1 MNKVLIPIIIG
12 IGLSIPFVVGYSFS
26 GIYTTTNIDPRI
38 LEFYGEFVLQSD
50 AVVYSVIL
58 ADDDDDPPYV
68 ALTFAR
74 TPAGYAVMD
83 DPLPLFQELFPDKNV
98 TTLVVLAGGKEIPH
112 YTENNL
118 LRFNFS
124 NTEIVLIQGE

>member
-12 IGLSIPFVVGYSFS
+12 IGLSIPFVVGYSLS
-26 GIYTTTNIDPRI
+26 GISTTNIDPRI

-50 AVVYSVIL
+50 AVVYSVKL
-58 ADDDDDPPYV
+58 LDDDDLLHV
-68 ALTFAR
+68 VLTFAR
-74 TPAGYAVMD
+74 TPAGYVVMD

-98 TTLVVLAGGKEIPH
+98 TALVVLAGGKEIPH
-112 YTENNL
+112 YTEDNL

-124 NTEIVLIQGE
+124 NTGVVLIRGE

>member
-12 IGLSIPFVVGYSFS
+12 IGLSTPFLVIYPFS
-26 GIYTTTNIDPRI
+26 GIYTTDPIDPRI

-50 AVVYSVIL
+50 VIMYSVDL
-58 ADDDDDPPYV
+58 THDDDPPHV
-68 ALTFAR
+68 ILTFVR
-74 TPAGYAVMD
+74 TPAGYVVMD

-112 YTENNL
+112 YTEDNL

-124 NTEIVLIQGE
+124 NTGVVLIRGE

>member
-12 IGLSIPFVVGYSFS
+12 IGLSTPFLVIYPFS
-26 GIYTTTNIDPRI
+26 GIYTTDPIDPRI

-50 AVVYSVIL
+50 VIMYSVDL
-58 ADDDDDPPYV
+58 ADDDDLPYV
-68 ALTFAR
+68 VLTFVR
-74 TPAGYAVMD
+74 TPAGYVVMD

-112 YTENNL
+112 YTEDNL

-124 NTEIVLIQGE
+124 NTGAVLIRGE

>member
-12 IGLSIPFVVGYSFS
+12 IGLSTPFLVIYPFS

-58 ADDDDDPPYV
+58 ADNDDPPYV
-68 ALTFAR
+68 GLTFDR
-74 TPAGYAVMD
+74 TPAGHVVMN
-83 DPLPLFQELFPDKNV
+83 DPIPLFQELFPDDNV

-118 LRFNFS
+118 LRFNVSSVGF
-124 NTEIVLIQGE
+124 VLIRGE